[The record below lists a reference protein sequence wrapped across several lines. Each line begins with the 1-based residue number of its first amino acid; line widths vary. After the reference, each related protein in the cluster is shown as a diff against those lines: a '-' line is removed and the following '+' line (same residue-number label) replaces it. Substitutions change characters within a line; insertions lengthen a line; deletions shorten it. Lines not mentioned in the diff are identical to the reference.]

1 MGCLTPVRSSG
12 LRIEAMT
19 PGYTAVSVIGRGAG
33 STLHK
38 VRHRESGKF
47 YTLKQ
52 VKKVDDPEGRF
63 FEQIQREWKVGQA
76 VAHPNLREIYDL
88 HRTRKRF
95 KVVEFNLLMEYL
107 EGRTLDQAGLSGIAT
122 LLGVFTEV
130 ASALHAM
137 HQAGFV
143 HADIKPSNIMLCNG
157 AGVKIFDLG
166 QSCGLGSVKQR
177 IQGTP
182 DFIAPEQVMKLPMSE
197 RTDVFNLGAT
207 MYWCLTGKFF
217 PTRIRGQQKAGAFD
231 IGLVRDAESPQEINP
246 QVPTGLSK
254 LVMDCCRNSP
264 ANRPTMGEVL
274 DRFRAVSHALKI
286 VRE

>member
-1 MGCLTPVRSSG
+1 
-12 LRIEAMT
+12 MT

-33 STLHK
+33 SILHK

-52 VKKVDDPEGRF
+52 VKKAEDPEGRF
-63 FEQIQREWKVGQA
+63 FEQIEREWKVGQA
-76 VAHPNLREIYDL
+76 VAHPNLRAIYDL
-88 HRTRKRF
+88 HRTRKLF
-95 KVVEFNLLMEYL
+95 KTIELNLVMEYL
-107 EGRTLDQAGLSGIAT
+107 EGRTLDQAGLSDITT

-130 ASALHAM
+130 ASGLQAM

-143 HADIKPSNIMLCNG
+143 HADIKPNNIMLCNG
-157 AGVKIFDLG
+157 EGVKIFDLG
-166 QSCGLGSVKQR
+166 QSCALGSVKER

-231 IGLVRDAESPQEINP
+231 IGLARDAETPQELNP
-246 QVPTGLSK
+246 KVPAVLST
-254 LVMDCCRNSP
+254 LVMDCCCNGA
-264 ANRPTMGEVL
+264 ANRPAMSEVL
-274 DRFRAVSHALKI
+274 DRFKAVSHAMKI
-286 VRE
+286 VRQ

>member
-1 MGCLTPVRSSG
+1 
-12 LRIEAMT
+12 MT
-19 PGYTAVSVIGRGAG
+19 PGYTTVSVIGRGAG

-52 VKKVDDPEGRF
+52 VKKEDDPEGRF

-76 VAHPNLREIYDL
+76 VAHPHLREIYDL

-95 KVVEFNLLMEYL
+95 KLIELNLLMEYL
-107 EGRTLDQAGLSGIAT
+107 EGRTLDQAGLSDVTT

-143 HADIKPSNIMLCNG
+143 HADIKPNNIMLCNG
-157 AGVKIFDLG
+157 QGVKIFDLG
-166 QSCGLGSVKQR
+166 QSCGLGSIKDR

-217 PTRIRGQQKAGAFD
+217 PTRIRGRQKAGAFD
-231 IGLVRDAESPQEINP
+231 IGLVRDAETPQELNP
-246 QVPTGLSK
+246 QVPAVLSI
-254 LVMDCCRNSP
+254 LVMDCCCNGA
-264 ANRPTMGEVL
+264 ANRPTMSEVL
-274 DRFRAVSHALKI
+274 DRFETVSHALKI
-286 VRE
+286 VRQ